1 MHACIVKHAS
11 RLLSRAKNQKKKKES
26 SCPLIWKDFMSVQFF
41 MFQMLFSIQ
50 IALFSTCQAI
60 ITKSFKHIW
69 PVCPRPDQFPVQL
82 DPQLYFI
89 LTKRSFTET
98 RMKVRFL
105 MSKPGA
111 TVARKNS
118 LSWHKDETLT
128 ETRFKREQSSGC
140 PANSG
145 NIV

>member
-1 MHACIVKHAS
+1 MHACIVKHDS
-11 RLLSRAKNQKKKKES
+11 RILSRAKNQKKKN
-26 SCPLIWKDFMSVQFF
+26 PVALMWKDFMGVQFF

-69 PVCPRPDQFPVQL
+69 PVCSRPDQFPVQL

-89 LTKRSFTET
+89 LSKRSFTET
-98 RMKVRFL
+98 WMKVRFL

-118 LSWHKDETLT
+118 LSWHEEETLT
-128 ETRFKREQSSGC
+128 ETRLKREQSSGC
-140 PANSG
+140 PPNSG